1 MSEMV
6 LTDAI
11 DMMAAILTDPEVTAI
26 VNAFMNELEN
36 EVAEK
41 IMKESIDE
49 ASYVEVAVSQVKM

>member
-26 VNAFMNELEN
+26 VNAFMNELED

-41 IMKESIDE
+41 IMKDSIDE
-49 ASYVEVAVSQVKM
+49 ASYDEVAVSQVKM